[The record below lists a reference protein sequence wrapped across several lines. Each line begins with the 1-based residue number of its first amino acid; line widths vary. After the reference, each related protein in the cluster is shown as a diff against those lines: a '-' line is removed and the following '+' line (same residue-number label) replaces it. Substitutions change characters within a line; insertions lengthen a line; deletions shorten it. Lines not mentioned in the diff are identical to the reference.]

1 MAEREDTPRPL
12 HENLDT
18 AYVNLAALL
27 SHLEARGFEGLVR
40 FLADDFEAEVI
51 LRAGAGPSART
62 RDHATGERA
71 GGRAALSSLLARAS
85 VPGGLVSVYEGPPE
99 QFEQE
104 AGAAR
109 DAGAQAGEAASSEED
124 AGRTE
129 LLELAGELVGAVER
143 AVRIAGGEF
152 EAALHAAR
160 LRLAEDYPFLDPFAR
175 RFEYAEGVV
184 RINAAASEHLLVSG
198 ITELLRGAVEHV
210 ADAERKIGV
219 RKDAARELSILLR
232 RRRSKLA
239 RFKLTERQ
247 LERIAGMKLL

>member
-1 MAEREDTPRPL
+1 MPERQDTPRPL

-18 AYVNLAALL
+18 AYLDLAALL

-71 GGRAALSSLLARAS
+71 EGGAALSLLLARAR
-85 VPGGLVSVYEGPPE
+85 VPGALVSVYEGPVE
-99 QFEQE
+99 EFGREENAARE
-104 AGAAR
+104 AGAP
-109 DAGAQAGEAASSEED
+109 ASSEEEAD
-124 AGRTE
+124 RAE
-129 LLELAGELVGAVER
+129 LLELAGELVGSVER
-143 AVRIAGGEF
+143 AVRVAGGDF

-184 RINAAASEHLLVSG
+184 RINAVVSEHLLVSG
-198 ITELLRGAVEHV
+198 IMELLRGAVEHV
-210 ADAERKIGV
+210 ADTERKIGV

-232 RRRSKLA
+232 RRHSKLA
-239 RFKLTERQ
+239 RFKLTARQ